1 MKEKFFKEIFKQHFS
16 IYEVEKTMES
26 IIDWGR
32 YAELFN
38 YDHDSE
44 ELYLE
49 TEGDQIV

>member
-1 MKEKFFKEIFKQHFS
+1 MDI
-16 IYEVEKTMES
+16 

-38 YDHDSE
+38 YDYDSE

-49 TEGDQIV
+49 KKEVI